1 MKIMKIL
8 RMIFCHHEYEYSR
21 MLYGDE
27 INAHNGKRKEYRCR
41 KCGMLKWI

>member
-1 MKIMKIL
+1 MGIL
-8 RMIFCHHEYEYSR
+8 KRLFCHHGYVFNR

-41 KCGMLKWI
+41 KCGCYKWM